1 MTYDVW
7 EDLNFKTSNFKM
19 YKSVNANVFRISKN
33 KLLFINGNT
42 EDKETLINYYLYD
55 IGKEKFIQE
64 RSDKKLGQ
72 FVIDNQGNKNYSNGN
87 KIYAYLTDKKVRVF
101 YKDLWYWDN
110 LDVYLM
116 KIEKNKNQGKGLG
129 CCSKRK

>member
-55 IGKEKFIQE
+55 IGKEKFI
-64 RSDKKLGQ
+64 
-72 FVIDNQGNKNYSNGN
+72 
-87 KIYAYLTDKKVRVF
+87 
-101 YKDLWYWDN
+101 
-110 LDVYLM
+110 
-116 KIEKNKNQGKGLG
+116 
-129 CCSKRK
+129 